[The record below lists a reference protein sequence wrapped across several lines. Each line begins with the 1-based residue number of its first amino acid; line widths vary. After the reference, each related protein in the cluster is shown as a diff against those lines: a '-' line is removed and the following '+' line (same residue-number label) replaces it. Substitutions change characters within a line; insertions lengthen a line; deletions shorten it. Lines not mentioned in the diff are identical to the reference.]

1 MRKARTLR
9 SALCL
14 AALLA
19 LTAQP
24 FAAEATTGGDGGL
37 RLIGEQVLPK
47 DLEVGGT
54 RVGGLSGLAFD
65 PTHGRWLALS
75 DDRSERAPAR
85 FYELRLA
92 YDAAAF
98 RGAAA
103 TGVVTLRAPDGTPF
117 PTGTIDPEA
126 LRLAGNGD
134 LYWTSEGDA
143 RAGFSPSLN
152 ISAPDGRFLRR
163 FSLPAR
169 YRNDDNGTHG
179 PRDNLSFEGL
189 ATAPDGKTPDG
200 KTLILALE
208 NALIEDGPKASL
220 EEGSPVRISTVDA
233 ASGEPGPEWVYVT
246 DPVRLAPAKPGGFAD
261 NGVSE
266 ILPLGKDALLVL
278 ERGYAQGRGN
288 SIRLYRAE
296 FAGAT
301 DVSRLNRLAGTA
313 WQPLRKTLVL
323 DLGHLGVTLDN
334 FEGMDWGP
342 DLANGHRSLVLV
354 SDDNFNDS
362 QVTKF
367 LAFEVTDPTLLR

>member
-1 MRKARTLR
+1 MLR
-9 SALCL
+9 SALRI
-14 AALLA
+14 AILLA
-19 LTAQP
+19 LPAPALAAGATA
-24 FAAEATTGGDGGL
+24 TGSGGL

-47 DLEVGGT
+47 GLDVAGT

-65 PTHGRWLALS
+65 ETNGRWLALS
-75 DDRSERAPAR
+75 DDRSENAPAR
-85 FYELRLA
+85 FYELALA
-92 YDAAAF
+92 YDATAF
-98 RGAAA
+98 RGAAV
-103 TGVVTLRAPDGTPF
+103 TGVVTLSAAAGKPF

-126 LRLAGNGD
+126 LRLTGNGD

-152 ISAPDGRFLRR
+152 ASKPDGRFLRG

-169 YRNDDNGTHG
+169 YHNGDGTHG
-179 PRDNLSFEGL
+179 PRDNLAFEGL
-189 ATAPDGKTPDG
+189 AIAPDG

-220 EEGSPVRISTVDA
+220 EAGSPVRIATIDA

-246 DPVRLAPAKPGGFAD
+246 DPIRQAPAKPGGFAD
-261 NGVSE
+261 NGISE
-266 ILPLGKDALLVL
+266 ILPLGNDALLVL
-278 ERGYAQGRGN
+278 ERGYVQGRGN

-296 FAGAT
+296 TAGAT
-301 DVSRLNRLAGTA
+301 DVSHLDHLAGTA

-323 DLGHLGVTLDN
+323 DLAGLDVKLDN

-342 DLANGHRSLVLV
+342 GLPNGHRSLVLV

-367 LAFEVTDPTLLR
+367 LVFEVTDPALAP